1 MVQVFTCKFIT
12 SVKIDF
18 LYWLSGFVIFLQFSA
33 FSCSILLVFPLL
45 RYGEG
50 WDFGEVANNG
60 RGINASQFNISGS
73 GIGR

>member
-1 MVQVFTCKFIT
+1 M
-12 SVKIDF
+12 
-18 LYWLSGFVIFLQFSA
+18 IFLQFSA